1 MFKMPKLLLYP
12 LILAFPVMLYVFGQ
26 QAQDTAVLEQLSA
39 PETQPTLQKHLKLI
53 NTALKKSKIHVKGG
67 IRMLHIEDTQAHS
80 TRYFTVKGSN
90 STILNSN
97 QDTVSQAKLL
107 LKRKKLKAHVQ
118 QGLLTPEL
126 ANSLPMREFS
136 VALLLNGLESTL
148 ESQELEATQQALKM
162 LCDRVAVT
170 FFAPQEDALLELAL
184 FDKCENLHIT
194 PLHQEG
200 DSAPLFM
207 LIKAPAYVINGTKQV
222 FPDIIEIK
230 QDNHRAVYGNAD
242 YILKETFINKGRYWR
257 RQKRKYRSTKNEID
271 VYAYAQDHHIPNIPQ
286 MAYSEV
292 EPNKIVI
299 AVNRLK
305 GFKDLRDYMGT
316 LTREDQIRIFKT
328 VTETLVHFESNQIRH
343 RDFTAKNILYNGTQ
357 TYLIDFGSATM
368 NKPMPVDAMLA
379 LAWKFHTGKKPRRTY
394 PWSSIRK
401 PSSDPEAYGPLFAPL
416 AQEILS
422 GKIKTYKQLDR
433 YFKKSPSYQITA

>member
-1 MFKMPKLLLYP
+1 MPKLLLYP
-12 LILAFPVMLYVFGQ
+12 LILVLPIMLYVFGQ
-26 QAQDTAVLEQLSA
+26 QAQNKIVLEQLSS
-39 PETQPTLQKHLKLI
+39 PETQPPLQKHLQLV
-53 NTALKKSKIHVKGG
+53 NAALKKSKIRVKGG

-80 TRYFTVKGSN
+80 TRYFAAKGSN
-90 STILNSN
+90 STLLNSN
-97 QDTVSQAKLL
+97 QDMVSQAKLL
-107 LKRKKLKAHVQ
+107 LKSKKLRAQVR
-118 QGLLTPEL
+118 QGFLTPEL
-126 ANSLPMREFS
+126 ANSLPIREFS
-136 VALLLNGLESTL
+136 VALLLNGLEATL
-148 ESQELEATQQALKM
+148 ETQELKATQQALRT

-170 FFAPQEDALLELAL
+170 FFAPQEDALLELTL

-207 LIKAPAYVINGTKQV
+207 LIKAPTYIINGTKQT
-222 FPDIIEIK
+222 FPNIIEIK

-292 EPNKIVI
+292 GPNKIVI

-305 GFKDLRDYMGT
+305 GFKDLRDYMGG
-316 LTREDQIRIFKT
+316 LTPEDQIRIFKT
-328 VTETLVHFESNQIRH
+328 VTETLVHFESNRIRH

-357 TYLIDFGSATM
+357 TYLIDFDSATM
-368 NKPMPVDAMLA
+368 NKRMPVDAMLA
-379 LAWKFHTGKKPRRTY
+379 LAWKFHTGKKPRRIY

-422 GKIKTYKQLDR
+422 GTIKTYKQLNR
-433 YFKKSPSYQITA
+433 YLKHNPHYQITT